1 MRWLLVMLALL
12 VAALVPVTGASAQP
26 GARLI
31 AANGTFQQVGPPEV
45 LASETVGGITLIT
58 QRAQFRLT
66 GTLSGTAV
74 GVQRLT
80 IVPNGT
86 VLGVAEET
94 FTGTVAGRVGT
105 LQLRTFFT
113 VAGTAIRGQ
122 IAVLGGTGA
131 LATVRGQLTAE
142 GSAQTGSGTYTGL
155 LVVGP

>member
-1 MRWLLVMLALL
+1 MRWLLVVLVLL

-26 GARLI
+26 HAPPIL
-31 AANGTFQQVGPPEV
+31 ASGTFQQVGPPAV

-74 GVQRLT
+74 GEQRLT
-80 IVPNGT
+80 IFPNGT

-94 FTGTVAGRVGT
+94 FTGTVAGRAGT

-113 VAGTAIRGQ
+113 VEGTTIRGQ
-122 IAVLGGTGA
+122 IAILGGTGG
-131 LATVRGQLTAE
+131 LRTVRGPLRAE